1 MPRALSVLLAL
12 LLALTA
18 GTSTSDLDSLKTRID
33 RMGPVPV
40 EGLWQFT
47 GEGATILVERSS
59 RRSSPDAL
67 PVSYNIIMASPVD
80 DTVPSGEFIGR
91 MLLTAVSD
99 SYDCYLLADPSH
111 PEKGERRFT
120 VKLND
125 PGHLS
130 FVREKSGVS
139 VSLWRWIPYL
149 YRVTVVRRHER
160 DPRLDGAVK
169 VYPVTPS
176 MFNSPRYL

>member
-1 MPRALSVLLAL
+1 MPRSLSFLFGMMMAMVISAH
-12 LLALTA
+12 
-18 GTSTSDLDSLKTRID
+18 SPDIDSLKTRID
-33 RMGPVPV
+33 RIGPVPV

-67 PVSYNIIMASPVD
+67 PVSYNIIMASPAD
-80 DTVPSGEFIGR
+80 ESVPSGVFIGR
-91 MLLTAVSD
+91 MLLTAISD
-99 SYDCYLLADPSH
+99 AYDCYLLIDPGH

-125 PGHLS
+125 SGHLS
-130 FVREKSGVS
+130 FVREKGGVS

-169 VYPVTPS
+169 IYPVTPS